1 MILHALVTGCL
12 RQLAQGLYA
21 LGCPEFHTVRR
32 LEVLR
37 ALRQCNLEARRS
49 LSQRWELRPMKGLT
63 QSWDPKWTQNL
74 SQRQNQ
80 NLKWNQ
86 SQSPTQSQSMTQS
99 LNQTSRQ
106 KMSLKV

>member
-1 MILHALVTGCL
+1 MTLHALVTSHL
-12 RQLAQGLYA
+12 RQLAHA

-37 ALRQCNLEARRS
+37 ARRQCNLEAWRS
-49 LSQRWELRPMKGLT
+49 LSQRWELRPMNGLS
-63 QSWDPKWTQNL
+63 QSRDPTWTQNL

-86 SQSPTQSQSMTQS
+86 NRSPTQSQSLTRS
-99 LNQTSRQ
+99 LSQTSRQ